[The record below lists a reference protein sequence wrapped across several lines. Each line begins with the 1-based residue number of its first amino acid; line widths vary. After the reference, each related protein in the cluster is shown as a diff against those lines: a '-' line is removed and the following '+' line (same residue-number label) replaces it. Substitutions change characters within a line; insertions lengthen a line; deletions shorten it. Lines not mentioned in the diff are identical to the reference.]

1 MNRGKPF
8 FVWLNRSRKN
18 QGEDVLR
25 VEDKAADL
33 NVVAS
38 KAEGNKEQK
47 GDYDL
52 NDGEEEEHR
61 SRQTGESGIRKED

>member
-1 MNRGKPF
+1 M
-8 FVWLNRSRKN
+8 
-18 QGEDVLR
+18 
-25 VEDKAADL
+25 DL

>member
-25 VEDKAADL
+25 VEDKAADS
-33 NVVAS
+33 NVVVS
-38 KAEGNKEQK
+38 KAEGNKKQE

-52 NDGEEEEHR
+52 NGGEEEEHR

>member
-1 MNRGKPF
+1 M
-8 FVWLNRSRKN
+8 
-18 QGEDVLR
+18 
-25 VEDKAADL
+25 

-38 KAEGNKEQK
+38 KAEGSEKQK
-47 GDYDL
+47 DDYDL